1 MYQVVE
7 GDAGIHMIGS
17 VVEEDIPLR
26 VKYASGLPIPEDEQ
40 PIGLR
45 VVLEEGPDV
54 LPELFVLGGNPLVSA
69 RFVHALEQ
77 AGAHNIE
84 FYPAL
89 IERQD
94 ATVIDGYG
102 VLNIVGLIDCI
113 DRQRSRYTMFA
124 GRIFRLQHLEL
135 DESLIHDQLIFR
147 PAGYELLMLAHEKI
161 AATLTGFTG
170 VSLPPASGWSD
181 SHIF

>member
-1 MYQVVE
+1 MYQIVE
-7 GDAGIHMIGS
+7 GDTGIHVIGS
-17 VVEEDIPLR
+17 VAEEDIPLR
-26 VKYASGLPIPEDEQ
+26 VKYASGRPIPADEQ

-45 VVLEEGPDV
+45 VVLEEGPEM
-54 LPELFVLGGNPLVSA
+54 LPDLFVLGGNPVASA

-77 AGAHNIE
+77 AGIHNLE
-84 FYPAL
+84 FYPAP

-94 ATVIDGYG
+94 ETVIDGYG
-102 VLNIVGLIDCI
+102 VLNIVGLVDCI
-113 DRQRSRYTMFA
+113 DRRRSRYTTFA

-147 PAGYELLMLAHEKI
+147 PMGYELLMLAHEK
-161 AATLTGFTG
+161 AAAALAGFTG
-170 VSLPPASGWSD
+170 VLLPSASGWSD